1 MKKSRGCCYV
11 SIKQE
16 VYKLLLQNKSTK
28 EIAEILNVSIRAV
41 QKHKKVFKEA
51 NEQSEHKGEQ
61 RTMNLK
67 QKKEVAKAMII
78 AGESLKSAGERIGT
92 SKSTLANWSS
102 KENLQQSQKEFLTNL
117 RQEHIKEIIKNKKD
131 RLHINSLLKESI
143 LQKAEKKEISKELQ
157 DTLKQNELTEQEIL
171 ELSRLERLEKFE
183 LDKQIYKD
191 KRLLTI
197 TEELANLSDDDIE
210 KILEIIEQSKR
221 VDSDE

>member
-1 MKKSRGCCYV
+1 MSEKRNTRL
-11 SIKQE
+11 E
-16 VYKLLLQNKSTK
+16 VYKLIEVNKTNK
-28 EIAEILNVSIRAV
+28 EIAQELNISIRTVERYRQEHIKATTDND
-41 QKHKKVFKEA
+41 KKTTTTSDKKR
-51 NEQSEHKGEQ
+51 Q
-61 RTMNLK
+61 
-67 QKKEVAKAMII
+67 KEVAKAKII
-78 AGESLKSAGERIGT
+78 SG
-92 SKSTLANWSS
+92 STLEEAAAQSNTTIDICKKLSS
-102 KENLQQSQKEFLTNL
+102 KENLMQSQKEFLTSL

-143 LQKAEKKEISKELQ
+143 LQKAKKKKISKELQ

-210 KILEIIEQSKR
+210 RILEIIEQSKR

>member
-1 MKKSRGCCYV
+1 MSEKRNTRL
-11 SIKQE
+11 E
-16 VYKLLLQNKSTK
+16 VYKFIELNKSTK
-28 EIAEILNVSIRAV
+28 EIAELLNINIRSV
-41 QKHKKVFKEA
+41 QLYKKEYERTLNEKETK
-51 NEQSEHKGEQ
+51 SESERKK
-61 RTMNLK
+61 R
-67 QKKEVAKAMII
+67 KEVAKAMIV
-78 AGESLKSAGERIGT
+78 AGSTIKEASIQTNTNFNSLKIA
-92 SKSTLANWSS
+92 SS
-102 KENLQQSQKEFLTNL
+102 KENLMQSQREFLESL

-131 RLHINSLLKESI
+131 RLHINSMLKESI

-157 DTLKQNELTEQEIL
+157 DTLKQNEITEQEIL

-210 KILEIIEQSKR
+210 RILEIIEQSKR

>member
-1 MKKSRGCCYV
+1 MSEKRNTRL
-11 SIKQE
+11 E
-16 VYKLLLQNKSTK
+16 VYKLIELNKDSK
-28 EIAEILNVSIRAV
+28 EISSILNIALRTA
-41 QKHKKVFKEA
+41 QAYIKEYKEMQNA
-51 NEQSEHKGEQ
+51 DASRTLTQSERKK
-61 RTMNLK
+61 R
-67 QKKEVAKAMII
+67 KEVAKAKII
-78 AGESLKSAGERIGT
+78 AGCTIKEASIQTNTNFNSLKIA
-92 SKSTLANWSS
+92 SS
-102 KENLQQSQKEFLTNL
+102 KENLMQSQKEFLESL
-117 RQEHIKEIIKNKKD
+117 RNEHIKEIIKNKKD
-131 RLHINSLLKESI
+131 RLHINSMLKESI

-210 KILEIIEQSKR
+210 RILEIIEQSKR